1 MHHGPDQLW
10 DVYQQL
16 LRMGVCTEE
25 HHLLCGMKH
34 THWHTNIG
42 CFLSLSVTSPR
53 CSADLDIDLIRLHK
67 GRIASFIAS
76 LRSES
81 FIKLTPP
88 FIRSLIGRH
97 DWSDC
102 YDTQSPQDSIYSFSL
117 EHVKEMR
124 RHVRRTRSSRR
135 PHSWISFP
143 AVRGGRVEL
152 RALHVAAGSAAAAG
166 VELLLLLLQ
175 QGHIWHGEEKRK
187 KLIHFLMNFIFQ
199 TVKRLLLP
207 FFLLQSMEAMF
218 EWEDDEEDK
227 EDKVE
232 SSYCCSSL
240 YWCEYTETL
249 ILLSVLSGV
258 RAQGL
263 HG

>member
-1 MHHGPDQLW
+1 MVLISYGTYINSCFEWESAQRSIISFVVW
-10 DVYQQL
+10 
-16 LRMGVCTEE
+16 
-25 HHLLCGMKH
+25 H
-34 THWHTNIG
+34 THTDTQTSDASYH
-42 CFLSLSVTSPR
+42 FLSRRLAARLNWTSIW
-53 CSADLDIDLIRLHK
+53 SAFTKDESLPLLLLWGASPSSNWHPLLFAVWLD
-67 GRIASFIAS
+67 
-76 LRSES
+76 
-81 FIKLTPP
+81 
-88 FIRSLIGRH
+88 
-97 DWSDC
+97 
-102 YDTQSPQDSIYSFSL
+102 FSL